1 MGTSSEHNNARVLN
15 ITQYDVRDF
24 RTLSPPQSF
33 IITNRY
39 SYNQSPHFTWIEH
52 PQADYHRVYRCLTT
66 SGTYPPSCFML
77 VGGGPAD
84 WTVSTLSKYNPNI
97 HPDGDITPTPAFY

>member
-1 MGTSSEHNNARVLN
+1 MTYGNACNNCARIPYWSNPNVNHPITNQPMGTSSEHNNARVLN

-39 SYNQSPHFTWIEH
+39 SYNQSPHFTWRSEER
-52 PQADYHRVYRCLTT
+52 RVGKSVEL
-66 SGTYPPSCFML
+66 
-77 VGGGPAD
+77 GGGR
-84 WTVSTLSKYNPNI
+84 TFKKESIKVKK
-97 HPDGDITPTPAFY
+97 

>member
-15 ITQYDVRDF
+15 ITQYDVGDF
-24 RTLSPPQSF
+24 RTLSPQQSF
-33 IITNRY
+33 IITNRF
-39 SYNQSPHFTWIEH
+39 SYNQSPHFNWIEH

-77 VGGGPAD
+77 VGWGKD
-84 WTVSTLSKYNPNI
+84 VWTDYYLSIINSI
-97 HPDGDITPTPAFY
+97 CTQGV